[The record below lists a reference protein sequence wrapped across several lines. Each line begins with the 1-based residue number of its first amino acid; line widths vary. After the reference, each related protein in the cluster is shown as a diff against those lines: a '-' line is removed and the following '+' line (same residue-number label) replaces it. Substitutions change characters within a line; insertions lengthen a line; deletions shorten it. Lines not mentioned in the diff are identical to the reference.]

1 MRLWL
6 SGPRLL
12 HGLVRP
18 GISLGKEDFRP
29 ARKAP
34 AMVAEAT
41 LVDQVAYRFLSKRS
55 LELVFRNLA

>member
-18 GISLGKEDFRP
+18 EDFRP